1 MSLEYHPI
9 MGHERI
15 GLLPKSKRWR
25 KIVEEIAH
33 FSPNSGS
40 IAQIAEE
47 TTKNVRTKFKYIS
60 SDPAVLAAFKYL
72 ILLSYSSTQK
82 DPSDFLNKN
91 EIHLP
96 NGFHIFDLTHSL
108 RDYVAQNENSKEYSK
123 FAVQAMIDTIAEWSK
138 RNQLQQTLIFDSNPN
153 SFEIWRKAANGAGFC
168 ELSRLFF
175 GKFTERYL
183 KYFLEREASSNI
195 TTLSARQQFNVELE
209 MHIDKIS
216 QHAFETALITQS
228 YSAGWFNNHIRG
240 GVPTDDKIKDFL
252 SFAFHKINSDL
263 IREEKVEQ

>member
-1 MSLEYHPI
+1 

-15 GLLPKSKRWR
+15 GLLPKSKKWR

-33 FSPNSGS
+33 FSANSGS

-60 SDPAVLAAFKYL
+60 SDPGVIAAFKYL
-72 ILLSYSSTQK
+72 ILLSFSSSQK
-82 DPSDFLNKN
+82 DPSDFLKKN
-91 EIHLP
+91 EINLP
-96 NGFHIFDLTHSL
+96 SDFHIFDLTHSL
-108 RDYVAQNENSKEYSK
+108 REYVAQTEQSKEYSK

-195 TTLSARQQFNVELE
+195 SSMSARNQFNVELE

-228 YSAGWFNNHIRG
+228 YSAGWFNNHIRS